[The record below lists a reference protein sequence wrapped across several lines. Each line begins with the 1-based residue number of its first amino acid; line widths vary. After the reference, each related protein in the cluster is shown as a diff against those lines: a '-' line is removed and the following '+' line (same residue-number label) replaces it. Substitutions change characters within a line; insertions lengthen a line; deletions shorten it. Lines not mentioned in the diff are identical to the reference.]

1 MNAAYE
7 TLSADEPLTAPEFVE
22 LPGTRLGGVTVLF
35 MRDPDGVVV
44 ELVGRSRSHMRR

>member
-1 MNAAYE
+1 
-7 TLSADEPLTAPEFVE
+7 
-22 LPGTRLGGVTVLF
+22 VLF